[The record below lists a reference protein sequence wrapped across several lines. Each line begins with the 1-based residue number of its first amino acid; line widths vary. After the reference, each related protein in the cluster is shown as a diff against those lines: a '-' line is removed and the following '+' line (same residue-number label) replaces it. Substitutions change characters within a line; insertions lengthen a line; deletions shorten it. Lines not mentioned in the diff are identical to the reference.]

1 MSRAR
6 AEELAAA
13 ATHDR
18 DARPVRRS
26 RPVSRWRLFLAMP
39 KDVRALVVGSVLVMV
54 VGLGWLVFGPRQ
66 PSSIPALLGR
76 VDPGPPPVTRPTPLP
91 RPPLKLPW
99 WK

>member
-6 AEELAAA
+6 AQELAAA
-13 ATHDR
+13 ATPDR
-18 DARPVRRS
+18 GPRPVRRTQA
-26 RPVSRWRLFLAMP
+26 SRWRLFLAMP
-39 KDVRALVVGSVLVMV
+39 ADVRALVVGGVLVMG

-66 PSSIPALLGR
+66 PSSIPALLGH
-76 VDPGPPPVTRPTPLP
+76 VDPGPPPVAKPTPRP